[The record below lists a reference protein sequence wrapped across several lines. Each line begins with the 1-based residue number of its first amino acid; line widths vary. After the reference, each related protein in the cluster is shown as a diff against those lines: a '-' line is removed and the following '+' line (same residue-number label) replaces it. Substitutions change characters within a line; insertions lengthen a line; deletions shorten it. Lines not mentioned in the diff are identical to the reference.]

1 MERWVETRV
10 VLNIPGLE
18 DEPNLYD
25 DIEKDAIN

>member
-1 MERWVETRV
+1 

-25 DIEKDAIN
+25 DIEKDAINW